1 MNIVIRSP
9 NWIGDCVMSLPAIRA
24 LKFYL
29 PNARIF
35 VITKAYLK
43 DFFQGIKEIDEI
55 VSIADRA
62 GFKDFISSA
71 IRLNL
76 FRHQILTYLTSKGIV
91 DAKIQLMS
99 GHKSRESLSI
109 YQDLSLAD
117 VEEEYFKV
125 MKDFPIQ

>member
-55 VSIADRA
+55 VSISDGA

-71 IRLNL
+71 IRLRAYNFERGIL
-76 FRHQILTYLTSKGIV
+76 FTNSFASALLFQFAGVK
-91 DAKIQLMS
+91 
-99 GHKSRESLSI
+99 ESLGYRNELRGMLLKKRIKMDQSNGH
-109 YQDLSLAD
+109 Q
-117 VEEEYFKV
+117 
-125 MKDFPIQ
+125 